1 MKKFVVLLFVAIAA
15 SCSFAQPLP
24 SGFVDTL
31 VTTVSAPTELAVTPD
46 GRMLVT
52 TQPGNL
58 MIFKGGALPLTTAL
72 AFNTGATGNE
82 PKICAAGEQ
91 GLLGVAVDPAFT
103 SNHYVYLFYTARNG
117 SACTAGDYTVGGS
130 YNAANTKVN
139 RVSRFIF
146 GSGVNADIIDPAS
159 ELILI
164 DRMPSRGTNHNAGD
178 VHFGK
183 DGHLYVSIGDGGTD
197 YSGVSPGSGGANDAS
212 RDTHVLTGKLLRIT
226 RDGGIPADNPFTGAA
241 SGRCNVNGA
250 TTAGNHCQ
258 ETFAWGLRNPFRFA
272 MNPNAS
278 GTHAYIN
285 DVGQNL
291 REEVDE
297 LQHGADYGWN
307 CREATLVN
315 STAGPCNPTPPG
327 MVDPIFSYG
336 RSVGQGVNIACCASI
351 TGGAFVPNGVWPAA
365 YNNTYLLADFICG
378 GVFLIPTTGSP
389 AAPIAAAATFTGALG
404 GSSATSLRF
413 APDGNTK
420 ALYYTTYA
428 AGGQVRKIAYSATV
442 DISFT
447 SIHSRLR
454 LKVNDW

>member
-1 MKKFVVLLFVAIAA
+1 M
-15 SCSFAQPLP
+15 
-24 SGFVDTL
+24 D
-31 VTTVSAPTELAVTPD
+31 
-46 GRMLVT
+46 
-52 TQPGNL
+52 
-58 MIFKGGALPLTTAL
+58 
-72 AFNTGATGNE
+72 
-82 PKICAAGEQ
+82 
-91 GLLGVAVDPAFT
+91 
-103 SNHYVYLFYTARNG
+103 
-117 SACTAGDYTVGGS
+117 
-130 YNAANTKVN
+130 
-139 RVSRFIF
+139 
-146 GSGVNADIIDPAS
+146 
-159 ELILI
+159 
-164 DRMPSRGTNHNAGD
+164 
-178 VHFGK
+178 
-183 DGHLYVSIGDGGTD
+183 
-197 YSGVSPGSGGANDAS
+197 
-212 RDTHVLTGKLLRIT
+212 
-226 RDGGIPADNPFTGAA
+226 
-241 SGRCNVNGA
+241 
-250 TTAGNHCQ
+250 
-258 ETFAWGLRNPFRFA
+258 
-272 MNPNAS
+272 PNAS

-297 LQHGADYGWN
+297 LQHCADYGWN
-307 CREATLVN
+307 CREAALVN
-315 STAGPCNPTPPG
+315 STTGPCNPTPPG

-336 RSVGQGVNIACCASI
+336 RSVGQGVNIASCASI

-389 AAPIAAAATFTGALG
+389 AAPIAATATFTGALG